1 MQLNQIMILV
11 NMGISYIR
19 WECVNIIPNICNKY
33 AFAIT
38 MQSYALQNDMEQFG
52 IFTWSAMILGIIFP
66 LYH

>member
-1 MQLNQIMILV
+1 MQLNRIMILV

-52 IFTWSAMILGIIFP
+52 IFT
-66 LYH
+66 